1 VAELSEEQ
9 LSAET
14 PSSSKKPRSL
24 SGLVVGDSMDKTI
37 KVLVERSV
45 KHPVYGKIIRRK
57 SKVYAH
63 DEKNECA
70 VGDQVTVIETR
81 PISKLKAWRLQS
93 VDVKTTEVTT

>member
-1 VAELSEEQ
+1 MAELSEEQ
-9 LSAET
+9 ISAET
-14 PSSSKKPRSL
+14 PSAQKKRRSL

-57 SKVYAH
+57 SKIYAH
-63 DEKNECA
+63 DEKNECV

-81 PISKLKAWRLQS
+81 PISKLKSWRLQS